1 MKLLL
6 CLLICSSV
14 IFAKAK
20 EFTLKEAINIALEN
34 NHQSKISKVALEIAN
49 TQYNQALSANYP
61 ALNAM
66 VVGQRL
72 NEDLIFQQRGSF
84 TLPSDVSK
92 TFALANTLNTNFVVP
107 AELAAYG
114 ITTVDQYRAFISADT
129 TILPEGQ
136 LSADI
141 DSKALGRD
149 TIKAS
154 LNLLYPLFTGGK
166 ISSVI
171 QQAKLNKLLAMNT
184 IRRNDLEVIY
194 DIKKYFYGYVLTNE
208 LYKIAKSTLDRMT
221 YISTLTKQFYES
233 GESLNVKKTDY
244 LSIQV
249 TVALI
254 ESIVA
259 KIEANRFMVTSAL
272 SNAMGLAWDSEIKP
286 RYTNNELLPPKYSLS
301 KLVQDAYRTN
311 SDIRKMDI
319 ALKISKEQIK
329 EQKAGHYPSVALMGE
344 LAHTY
349 NSYEYGYLSD
359 DKENTWNIGFAA
371 EIPLFDGFKTTNM
384 VSEKKLEKKKLYL
397 LQDMLKEGVAIQIKN
412 ELNNALLGFK
422 QIQTLKKAKKL
433 AQASRELNVRGYQID
448 AIEPKS
454 VIEAQY
460 IESYVKADYL
470 KYIHDYLLSLA
481 KIDKLIGQEVK

>member
-6 CLLICSSV
+6 CLLICTNV
-14 IFAKAK
+14 IFAKTK
-20 EFTLKEAINIALEN
+20 EFTLKEVINIALEN
-34 NHQSKISKVALEIAN
+34 NHKSKISKVALEIAN
-49 TQYNQALSANYP
+49 AQYNQALSANYP

-66 VVGQRL
+66 VVGQRK
-72 NEDLIFQQRGSF
+72 NEDVVFQQRGTFS
-84 TLPSDVSK
+84 LPSELTK
-92 TFALANTLNTNFVVP
+92 TLALANTLSISDSETR
-107 AELAAYG
+107 AYAQSQ
-114 ITTVDQYRAFISADT
+114 ITATPLSAF
-129 TILPEGQ
+129 PEGTI
-136 LSADI
+136 SADI
-141 DSKALGRD
+141 DSTALGRD
-149 TIKAS
+149 TIKSS

-171 QQAKLNKLLAMNT
+171 EQAKLNKLLAMNT
-184 IRRNDLEVIY
+184 IRRNDLDVVY

-208 LYKIAKSTLDRMT
+208 LYKIAKSTLTRMN

-259 KIEANRFMVTSAL
+259 KIEANRFMVRSAL
-272 SNAMGLAWDSEIKP
+272 SNAMGLAWDSEIKLK
-286 RYTNNELLPPKYSLS
+286 YTNNELLPPKYSLS
-301 KLVQDAYRTN
+301 KLVHDAYRTN

-371 EIPLFDGFKTTNM
+371 QIPLFDGFKTTNM

-397 LQDMLKEGVAIQIKN
+397 LQDMLKEGVALQIKN
-412 ELNNALLGFK
+412 ELNNALIGFK

-433 AQASRELNVRGYQID
+433 ARDSRELNVRGYQID
-448 AIEPKS
+448 AIEPQK

-470 KYIHDYLLSLA
+470 KYVHDYLLSLA
-481 KIDKLIGQEVK
+481 KIDNLIGQEVK

>member
-6 CLLICSSV
+6 SLLLCSSI
-14 IFAKAK
+14 IFAQTK
-20 EFTLKEAINIALEN
+20 EFTLKEAINIALQN
-34 NHQSKISKVALEIAN
+34 NHQSKISKVALEIAKV
-49 TQYNQALSANYP
+49 QYNQALSANYP
-61 ALNAM
+61 AINAM

-72 NEDLIFQQRGSF
+72 KEDVVYQQRGKF
-84 TLPSDVSK
+84 TLPDS
-92 TFALANTLNTNFVVP
+92 LAYG
-107 AELAAYG
+107 LAAING
-114 ITTVDQYRAFISADT
+114 GTPIFTLDADMDT
-129 TILPEGQ
+129 T
-136 LSADI
+136 AY
-141 DSKALGRD
+141 GRD
-149 TIKAS
+149 TVKGS

-184 IRRNDLEVIY
+184 IRRNDLAVVY

-208 LYKIAKSTLDRMT
+208 LYEIAKSTLDRMN
-221 YISTLTKQFYES
+221 YVSDLTKQFYES
-233 GESLNVKKTDY
+233 GDSLNVKKTDY

-259 KIEANRFMVTSAL
+259 KIEANRFMVKSAL
-272 SNAMGLAWDSEIKP
+272 ANAMGLSWDSEINPK
-286 RYTNNELLPPKYSLS
+286 YTNNELLPPKYSLS
-301 KLVQDAYRTN
+301 KLVQDAYKTN

-329 EQKAGHYPSVALMGE
+329 EQKAGHYPSVALLGE
-344 LAHTY
+344 LSHTY
-349 NSYEYGYLSD
+349 NSYEFGYLSD
-359 DKENTWNIGFAA
+359 NKENSWNVGFAA

-384 VSEKKLEKKKLYL
+384 VNEKKLEKKKLYL
-397 LQDMLKEGVAIQIKN
+397 LQDMLKEGVALQIKN

-433 AQASRELNVRGYQID
+433 ARDSRELNIRGYQID
-448 AIEPKS
+448 AITPQK
-454 VIEAQY
+454 VIESQY

-470 KYIHDYLLSLA
+470 KYVHDYLLSLA

>member
-6 CLLICSSV
+6 CLLVCTNV
-14 IFAKAK
+14 IFASAK

-49 TQYNQALSANYP
+49 AQYKQALSANYP

-72 NEDLIFQQRGSF
+72 KEDVIYQQRGAIS
-84 TLPSDVSK
+84 LPADTAKSL
-92 TFALANTLNTNFVVP
+92 ALSQM
-107 AELAAYG
+107 LAAGSDLATAQATINAYPAG
-114 ITTVDQYRAFISADT
+114 SFDNQTLSIDTDT
-129 TILPEGQ
+129 T
-136 LSADI
+136 AY
-141 DSKALGRD
+141 GRD
-149 TIKAS
+149 TVKGS

-171 QQAKLNKLLAMNT
+171 EQAKLNKLLAMNT
-184 IRRNDLEVIY
+184 IRRNDLEVVY

-208 LYKIAKSTLDRMT
+208 LYKIAKATLDRMN
-221 YISTLTKQFYES
+221 YISTLTKQFYEA

-272 SNAMGLAWDSEIKP
+272 SNAMGLPWDSEIKP
-286 RYTNNELLPPKYSLS
+286 TYKNDELLPPKYSLS
-301 KLVQDAYRTN
+301 KLVQDAYKTN

-319 ALKISKEQIK
+319 ALKISNEQIK

-344 LAHTY
+344 LSHTY

-359 DKENTWNIGFAA
+359 DKENSWNVGFAA
-371 EIPLFDGFKTTNM
+371 EIPLFDGFRTTNM
-384 VSEKKLEKKKLYL
+384 VNEKKLEKKKLFL

-433 AQASRELNVRGYQID
+433 AGDSRELNVRAYQID
-448 AIEPKS
+448 AVTPQK

-470 KYIHDYLLSLA
+470 KYVHDYLLSLA
-481 KIDKLIGQEVK
+481 KIDNLIGKEVK

>member
-6 CLLICSSV
+6 CLLICTNV
-14 IFAKAK
+14 IFAKTK
-20 EFTLKEAINIALEN
+20 EFTLKEVINIALEN
-34 NHQSKISKVALEIAN
+34 NHKSKISKVALEIAN
-49 TQYNQALSANYP
+49 AQYNQALSANYP

-66 VVGQRL
+66 VVGQRK
-72 NEDLIFQQRGSF
+72 NEDVVFQQRGTFS
-84 TLPSDVSK
+84 LPSELTK
-92 TFALANTLNTNFVVP
+92 TLALANTLSISDSATRTY
-107 AELAAYG
+107 AQSQIAA
-114 ITTVDQYRAFISADT
+114 TPLSAF
-129 TILPEGQ
+129 PEGTI
-136 LSADI
+136 SADI
-141 DSKALGRD
+141 DSTALGRD
-149 TIKAS
+149 TIKSS

-171 QQAKLNKLLAMNT
+171 EQAKLNKLLAMNT
-184 IRRNDLEVIY
+184 IRRNDLDVVY

-208 LYKIAKSTLDRMT
+208 LYKIAKSTLTRMN

-259 KIEANRFMVTSAL
+259 KIEANRFMVKSAL
-272 SNAMGLAWDSEIKP
+272 SNAMGLAWDSEIKLK
-286 RYTNNELLPPKYSLS
+286 YTNNELLPPKYSLS
-301 KLVQDAYRTN
+301 KLVQDAYKTN

-371 EIPLFDGFKTTNM
+371 QIPLFDGFKTTNM

-397 LQDMLKEGVAIQIKN
+397 LQDMLKEGVALQIKN
-412 ELNNALLGFK
+412 ELNNALIGFK

-433 AQASRELNVRGYQID
+433 ARDSRELNVRGYQID
-448 AIEPKS
+448 AIEPQK

-470 KYIHDYLLSLA
+470 KYVHDYLLSLA
-481 KIDKLIGQEVK
+481 KIDNLIGQEVK

>member
-6 CLLICSSV
+6 SLLVCTNI
-14 IFAKAK
+14 IFANTK

-34 NHQSKISKVALEIAN
+34 NHQSKISKVALEIAKV
-49 TQYNQALSANYP
+49 QYNQALSANYP

-66 VVGQRL
+66 IVGQRK
-72 NEDLIFQQRGSF
+72 NEDVVYQQRGNYALDSEE
-84 TLPSDVSK
+84 TAALVS
-92 TFALANTLNTNFVVP
+92 TLNNATVP
-107 AELAAYG
+107 AAAYLNG
-114 ITTVDQYRAFISADT
+114 LVIPANLDAT
-129 TILPEGQ
+129 
-136 LSADI
+136 
-141 DSKALGRD
+141 ALGRD
-149 TIKAS
+149 TVKGS

-171 QQAKLNKLLAMNT
+171 EQAKLNKLLAANT
-184 IRRNDLEVIY
+184 IRRNDLEVVY

-208 LYKIAKSTLDRMT
+208 LYKIAKSTLDRMN

-286 RYTNNELLPPKYSLS
+286 TYKNDELLPPKYSLS
-301 KLVQDAYRTN
+301 KLVQDAYTTN

-329 EQKAGHYPSVALMGE
+329 EQKAGHYPSIALMGE

-349 NSYEYGYLSD
+349 NSYEYGYLAD

-384 VSEKKLEKKKLYL
+384 VNEKKLEKKKLYL
-397 LQDMLKEGVAIQIKN
+397 LQDMLKEGIAIQIKN

-433 AQASRELNVRGYQID
+433 ARDSRELNVRGYQID
-448 AIEPKS
+448 AIEPKK

-460 IESYVKADYL
+460 IESYVEADYL
-470 KYIHDYLLSLA
+470 KYVHDYLLSLA

>member
-6 CLLICSSV
+6 CLLICTNV
-14 IFAKAK
+14 IFAKTK
-20 EFTLKEAINIALEN
+20 EFTLKEVINIALEN
-34 NHQSKISKVALEIAN
+34 NHKSKISKVALEIAN
-49 TQYNQALSANYP
+49 AQYNQALSANYP

-66 VVGQRL
+66 VVGQRK
-72 NEDLIFQQRGSF
+72 NEDVVFQQRGTFS
-84 TLPSDVSK
+84 LPSELTK
-92 TFALANTLNTNFVVP
+92 TLALANTLSISDSETR
-107 AELAAYG
+107 AYAQSQ
-114 ITTVDQYRAFISADT
+114 ITATPLSAF
-129 TILPEGQ
+129 PEGTI
-136 LSADI
+136 SADI
-141 DSKALGRD
+141 DSTALGRD
-149 TIKAS
+149 TIKSS

-171 QQAKLNKLLAMNT
+171 EQAKLNKLLAMNT
-184 IRRNDLEVIY
+184 IRRNDLDVVY

-208 LYKIAKSTLDRMT
+208 LYKIAKSTLTRMN

-259 KIEANRFMVTSAL
+259 KIEANRFMVRSAL
-272 SNAMGLAWDSEIKP
+272 SNAMGLAWDSEIKLK
-286 RYTNNELLPPKYSLS
+286 YTNNELLPPKYSLS

-371 EIPLFDGFKTTNM
+371 QIPLFDGFKTTNM

-397 LQDMLKEGVAIQIKN
+397 LQDMLKEGVALQIKN
-412 ELNNALLGFK
+412 ELNNALIGFK

-433 AQASRELNVRGYQID
+433 ARDSRELNVRGYQID
-448 AIEPKS
+448 AIEPQK

-470 KYIHDYLLSLA
+470 KYVHDYLLSLA
-481 KIDKLIGQEVK
+481 KIDNLIGQEVK

>member
-6 CLLICSSV
+6 CLLICTNV
-14 IFAKAK
+14 IFAQSK
-20 EFTLKEAINIALEN
+20 EFTLNEAIAIALEN

-49 TQYNQALSANYP
+49 AQYNQALSANYP

-66 VVGQRL
+66 VVGQRR
-72 NEDLIFQQRGSF
+72 NEDVIFQQRGSF
-84 TLPSDVSK
+84 TLSSELTK
-92 TFALANTLNTNFVVP
+92 TLALANTLNISDSATRTATQAQIAATPTSAFP
-107 AELAAYG
+107 AG
-114 ITTVDQYRAFISADT
+114 TISAD
-129 TILPEGQ
+129 L
-136 LSADI
+136 
-141 DSKALGRD
+141 DSTAMGRD
-149 TIKAS
+149 TVKSS

-171 QQAKLNKLLAMNT
+171 EQAKLNKLLAMNT
-184 IRRNDLEVIY
+184 IRRNDLTVVY

-208 LYKIAKSTLDRMT
+208 LYKIAKSTLNRMN
-221 YISTLTKQFYES
+221 YISTLTKQFYEG

-244 LSIQV
+244 LSMQV

-286 RYTNNELLPPKYSLS
+286 KYTNNELLPPKYTLS
-301 KLVQDAYRTN
+301 KLVQEAYTTN

-329 EQKAGHYPSVALMGE
+329 EQKAGHYPTVALMGE
-344 LAHTY
+344 LSHIY

-359 DKENTWNIGFAA
+359 DKENRWNIGFAA

-384 VSEKKLEKKKLYL
+384 VNEKKLEKKKLYL
-397 LQDMLKEGVAIQIKN
+397 LQDMLKEGVALQIKN

-433 AQASRELNVRGYQID
+433 ARDSRELNVRGYQID
-448 AIEPKS
+448 AITPQK
-454 VIEAQY
+454 VIESQY

-470 KYIHDYLLSLA
+470 KYVHDYLLSLA
-481 KIDKLIGQEVK
+481 KIDNLIGQEVK

>member
-6 CLLICSSV
+6 CLLICTNV
-14 IFAKAK
+14 IFAKTK
-20 EFTLKEAINIALEN
+20 EFTLKEVINIALEN
-34 NHQSKISKVALEIAN
+34 NHKSKISKVALEIAN
-49 TQYNQALSANYP
+49 AQYNQALSANYP

-66 VVGQRL
+66 VVGQRK
-72 NEDLIFQQRGSF
+72 NEDVIFQQRGTFS
-84 TLPSDVSK
+84 LPSELTK
-92 TFALANTLNTNFVVP
+92 TLALANTLSISDSATRTY
-107 AELAAYG
+107 AQSQIAA
-114 ITTVDQYRAFISADT
+114 TPLSAF
-129 TILPEGQ
+129 PEGTI
-136 LSADI
+136 SADI
-141 DSKALGRD
+141 DSTALGRD
-149 TIKAS
+149 TIKSS

-171 QQAKLNKLLAMNT
+171 EQAKLNKLLAMNT
-184 IRRNDLEVIY
+184 IRRNDLDVVY

-208 LYKIAKSTLDRMT
+208 LYKIAKSTLTRMN

-259 KIEANRFMVTSAL
+259 KIEANRFMVRSAL
-272 SNAMGLAWDSEIKP
+272 SNAMGLAWDSEIKLK
-286 RYTNNELLPPKYSLS
+286 YTNNELLPPKYSLS

-371 EIPLFDGFKTTNM
+371 QIPLFDGFKTTNM

-397 LQDMLKEGVAIQIKN
+397 LQDMLKEGVALQIKN
-412 ELNNALLGFK
+412 ELNNALIGFK

-433 AQASRELNVRGYQID
+433 ARDSRELNVRGYQID
-448 AIEPKS
+448 AIEPQK

-470 KYIHDYLLSLA
+470 KYVHDYLLSLA
-481 KIDKLIGQEVK
+481 KIDNLIGQEVK

>member
-6 CLLICSSV
+6 CLLICTNV
-14 IFAKAK
+14 IFAQSK
-20 EFTLKEAINIALEN
+20 EFTLNEAIAIALEN

-49 TQYNQALSANYP
+49 AQYNQALSANYP

-66 VVGQRL
+66 VVGQRR
-72 NEDLIFQQRGSF
+72 NEDVIFQQRGSF
-84 TLPSDVSK
+84 TLSSELTK
-92 TFALANTLNTNFVVP
+92 TLALANTLNISDSATRTATQAQIAATPTSAFP
-107 AELAAYG
+107 AG
-114 ITTVDQYRAFISADT
+114 TISAD
-129 TILPEGQ
+129 L
-136 LSADI
+136 
-141 DSKALGRD
+141 DSTAMGRD
-149 TIKAS
+149 TVKSS

-171 QQAKLNKLLAMNT
+171 EQAKLNKLLAMNT
-184 IRRNDLEVIY
+184 IRRNDLTVVY

-208 LYKIAKSTLDRMT
+208 LYKIAKSTLNRMN
-221 YISTLTKQFYES
+221 YISTLTKQFYEG

-244 LSIQV
+244 LSMQV

-286 RYTNNELLPPKYSLS
+286 KYTNNELLPPKYTLS
-301 KLVQDAYRTN
+301 KLVQEAYTTN

-329 EQKAGHYPSVALMGE
+329 EQKAGHYPTVALMGE
-344 LAHTY
+344 LSHIY

-359 DKENTWNIGFAA
+359 DKENRWNIGFAA

-384 VSEKKLEKKKLYL
+384 VNEKKLEKKKLYL
-397 LQDMLKEGVAIQIKN
+397 LQDMLKEGVALQIKN
-412 ELNNALLGFK
+412 EFNNALLGFK

-433 AQASRELNVRGYQID
+433 ARDSRELNVRGYQID
-448 AIEPKS
+448 AITPQK
-454 VIEAQY
+454 VIESQY

-470 KYIHDYLLSLA
+470 KYVHDYLLSLA
-481 KIDKLIGQEVK
+481 KIDNLIGQEVK